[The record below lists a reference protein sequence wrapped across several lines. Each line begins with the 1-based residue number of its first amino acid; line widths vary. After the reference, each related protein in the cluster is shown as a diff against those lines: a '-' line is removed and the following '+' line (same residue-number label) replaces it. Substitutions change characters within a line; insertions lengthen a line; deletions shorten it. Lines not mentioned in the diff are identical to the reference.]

1 MPPALALF
9 AACQPGLEPF
19 LAEELRALGAS
30 PQAQRGGV
38 AFSGDTRLLLRA
50 GLWLGTASHL
60 LIRLTRFPCRAL
72 GELERKVRDLP
83 WSSWLRPHVPMEVHA
98 TTRNSRIYH
107 TGAAAERVTNAIASH
122 MGRSLRA
129 PAKDDEVFATVHVRL
144 RDDECTISF
153 DATCD
158 PLHRRGY
165 RLDGRKAPLRE
176 DLAHALVLASGWRP
190 GQAMLDPF
198 CGSGTIPIEA
208 AGIAQG
214 LPPGRLRAP
223 ALQHLAV
230 FEPEEWEAVRQE
242 RRPATASL
250 LAAGDR
256 DSGAMVASRA
266 NAERAGVAAAITW
279 HEGAISTHPWLQGT
293 GAPAEGVVVTNPPFG
308 LRVQKAD
315 GLLPLYQTLGHR
327 IEGLGAGWR
336 AAILAH
342 DVRLCRRT
350 GLPLK
355 AAFTSKHGGI
365 TVTAL
370 AGPAVASE
378 PRARPKNTSV
388 DH

>member
-19 LAEELRALGAS
+19 LADELRALGAS

-38 AFSGDTRLLLRA
+38 AFAGDTNLLLRA

-60 LIRLTRFPCRAL
+60 LIRLAKFPCRAL
-72 GELERKVRDLP
+72 GELERKAKDLP
-83 WSSWLRPHVPMEVHA
+83 WRDWLRPHVPLQVHA
-98 TTRNSRIYH
+98 TTRGSRIYH
-107 TGAAAERVTNAIASH
+107 TGAAAERVTNAIAAH

-176 DLAHALVLASGWRP
+176 DLAHALVLASGWQP
-190 GQAMLDPF
+190 GQALLDPF

-208 AGIAQG
+208 AAIARG
-214 LPPGRLRAP
+214 LPPGRLRSP
-223 ALQHLAV
+223 ALQHLAA
-230 FEPEEWEAVRQE
+230 FDADAWEAVRKE
-242 RRPATASL
+242 RRSATATEI
-250 LAAGDR
+250 AAGDR
-256 DSGAMVASRA
+256 DAGAVGACRA
-266 NAERAGVAAAITW
+266 NAERAGVADAIQW
-279 HEGAISTHPWLQGT
+279 HEGAVSTHPWLQGA
-293 GAPAEGVVVTNPPFG
+293 GAPAEGTVVTNPPFG

-327 IEGLGAGWR
+327 IAALGAGWR

-350 GLPLK
+350 GLPLQ
-355 AAFTSKHGGI
+355 AAFTSKHGGLS
-365 TVTAL
+365 VTAL
-370 AGPAVASE
+370 VGPAVASADR
-378 PRARPKNTSV
+378 PRGSDRA
-388 DH
+388 D